1 MERAWWVLPQM
12 NQTIVRTRERANTFR
27 MMCQN
32 NFEPD
37 SKEMEV
43 SKKLCD
49 AADELFVL
57 INKRIIEEEDKAY
70 GKR

>member
-1 MERAWWVLPQM
+1 MERAWWILPQM
-12 NQTIVRTRERANTFR
+12 NQVIVRTRERANTFR
-27 MMCQN
+27 QMCQCHL
-32 NFEPD
+32 EPD

-43 SKKLCD
+43 SKILCD

-57 INKRIIEEEDKAY
+57 INKRIIEEEDKVY